1 MDRANC
7 MQNSSFV
14 TDAVKPLEPGMEMST
29 MVETLAVP
37 GPCVEQGDVDL
48 SCENAESQ
56 APSEEDFQDTL
67 KVPSVSKGGPLP
79 DGDLRVETQIAIPTS
94 RGRSSSPSPLPSTV
108 VLEYSSTHLPA
119 SGLVATTETYVFAS
133 TLTISELTY
142 PVPQDLEDT
151 YLNPDIPLSHSEVLH
166 EECKLATTYHDDV
179 FSNGHASSLF
189 TPLKSY
195 VTITP
200 SSSAIVFN
208 FDEYVNF
215 SPDAKGSPVRG
226 KMSITRSM
234 SMSKVWVSPMAR
246 FKEDRAGVSAEEM
259 EAGTAKI
266 RGDVAVILTS

>member
-1 MDRANC
+1 MFLRAVHCRELFLPPKNR
-7 MQNSSFV
+7 
-14 TDAVKPLEPGMEMST
+14 
-29 MVETLAVP
+29 TLTK
-37 GPCVEQGDVDL
+37 
-48 SCENAESQ
+48 N
-56 APSEEDFQDTL
+56 DFHR
-67 KVPSVSKGGPLP
+67 
-79 DGDLRVETQIAIPTS
+79 DGDLTVETQIAIPTS
-94 RGRSSSPSPLPSTV
+94 RGRSSSPSPSPSTV
-108 VLEYSSTHLPA
+108 ILEYSSTHLPA
-119 SGLVATTETYVFAS
+119 SGLVATTEAYIFAS

-151 YLNPDIPLSHSEVLH
+151 YLDQDVSLSHS

-179 FSNGHASSLF
+179 FSSGHASSLF

-208 FDEYVNF
+208 FDEYINF

-246 FKEDRAGVSAEEM
+246 FKEDRAGVSAKEM
-259 EAGTAKI
+259 EAEAAKT